1 MKKTFNEKM
10 RIASMKDKTKDKET
24 EQLEDPSFFYVSF
37 LQHSG
42 QSAKEIVKPG
52 DYVKRYQLIG
62 ESQGNISAKI
72 HSPVSGKVKEITE
85 ILLPNDIRTKAAV
98 IENDF
103 QYTEEETIKRDIE
116 KLRDYS
122 TEELL
127 KIIEDA
133 GITGE
138 GGAQFPT
145 HIKYNVGNKKIKS
158 VILNGAE
165 CEPYLTC
172 DYILMKDYA
181 KELFEGIKI
190 IDRILKPE
198 NIILAID
205 EKYSSLINK
214 FSEYNTNNVKII
226 TVSDIYPQGS
236 EQLLIKSIFNK
247 EIPKSTLPS
256 EEGIIVSN
264 VGTVKAM
271 YEAFAKGVPLV
282 ERIVTISGEK
292 SGIYGNYKVKI
303 GTPLSHIIEKSSLK
317 DQPENVRKIFGG
329 PMMGNEVNNPE
340 TGIMKGTS
348 GVLFLSKEIDKIERK
363 NCILCG
369 YCSEVC
375 PVYLMPMKFEEFYR
389 KKKYKKLAEYSL
401 NSCIECGACEYI
413 CPSRVALIESI
424 KSGKKE
430 LGKMK
435 GEKTNG

>member
-1 MKKTFNEKM
+1 
-10 RIASMKDKTKDKET
+10 MKDETKKKKMS
-24 EQLEDPSFFYVSF
+24 QLEEPQFFYIS
-37 LQHSG
+37 LSQHIG
-42 QSAKEIVKPG
+42 NPAAEIVKTG
-52 DYVKRYQLIG
+52 DYVKRFQLIG

-72 HSPVSGKVKEITE
+72 HSPVSGNVKDIIEKAM
-85 ILLPNDIRTKAAV
+85 PNGANVKTVV

-103 QYTEEETIKRDIE
+103 QYIEEETVKREIRNLSSYSE
-116 KLRDYS
+116 K
-122 TEELL
+122 ELL
-127 KIIEDA
+127 EIIENA

-138 GGAQFPT
+138 GGAQFPA
-145 HIKYNVGNKKIKS
+145 HIKYDVKDKRIKNL
-158 VILNGAE
+158 ILNGAE

-172 DYILMKDYA
+172 DYTLMKEYTR
-181 KELFEGIKI
+181 ELFDGIKI
-190 IDRILKPE
+190 ICEILKPE

-205 EKYSSLINK
+205 EKYSALE
-214 FSEYNTNNVKII
+214 SEFQKYNTDNVKIL

-236 EQLLIKSIFNK
+236 EQLLINSILNK
-247 EIPKSTLPS
+247 EIPKSKLPA

-264 VGTVKAM
+264 VGTVKAV
-271 YEAFAKGVPLV
+271 YEAFSYGRPLV

-292 SGIYGNYKVKI
+292 SGEYGDYIIKI
-303 GTPLSHIIEKSSLK
+303 GTPLSHIIKKSGLK
-317 DQPENVRKIFGG
+317 DQPENVRMIFGG
-329 PMMGNEVNNPE
+329 PMMGNEISDLE

-348 GVLFLSKEIDKIERK
+348 GVLFLSKEIDRIERK

-389 KKKYKKLAEYSL
+389 KGKYKKLLEFNL

-430 LGKMK
+430 LAKGKGDK
-435 GEKTNG
+435 N